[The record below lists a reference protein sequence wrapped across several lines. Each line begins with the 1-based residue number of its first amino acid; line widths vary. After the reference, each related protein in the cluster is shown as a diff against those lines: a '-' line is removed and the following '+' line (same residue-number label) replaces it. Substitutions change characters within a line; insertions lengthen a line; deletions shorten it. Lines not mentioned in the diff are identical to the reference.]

1 MTTTSKAVRV
11 LNHDLTKYAGAQK
24 AEAKALASEKKAS
37 AAVKTDTA
45 KETQALSAIQKQEQ
59 TLIDQFM
66 QSPPADPAAEK
77 KLLNQLFTLGEKEV
91 QTKDSFQS
99 KIAADKKTVAQDAKQ
114 VTQDKAAVK
123 ADRKQALKD
132 LKPAEYE
139 MGLKQT
145 NHDRKLLGLKPL
157 TRPLRP
163 PNDGQKTVDAAKSF
177 LGKREDWL
185 EAHGV
190 TFKGCPYGECCA
202 NFVSAMLH
210 KAGKIP
216 EHSRSIGVKPM
227 AANLEALGWHKV
239 PLKDAKPG
247 DVWITSYAAG
257 APSEEHT
264 ELVASNRNGHV
275 QLIGSN
281 NISNNMQQ
289 ISYDDHS
296 AYIRGSYILAPP
308 AHR

>member
-11 LNHDLTKYAGAQK
+11 LNHDLAKYTGAQK
-24 AEAKALASEKKAS
+24 AEAKHLAGEKKAN
-37 AAVKTDTA
+37 AAAKTHAAQQTKA
-45 KETQALSAIQKQEQ
+45 VGAIQKQEQ
-59 TLIDQFM
+59 TLIDQFV
-66 QSPPADPAAEK
+66 QSPPTDPAAEK
-77 KLLNQLFTLGEKEV
+77 KLLEQLFALGQKEV

-99 KIAADKKTVAQDAKQ
+99 KIAADKKTAAQDARL
-114 VTQDKAAVK
+114 VTKDKAAVK

-145 NHDRKLLGLKPL
+145 NHDRKLLGLKAL
-157 TRPLRP
+157 TKPLRP
-163 PNDGQKTVDAAKSF
+163 PNDGQKTVDAAKSY

-216 EHSRSIGVKPM
+216 EHSRSIGVIPM
-227 AANLEALGWHKV
+227 KDNLLALGWHKV

-247 DVWITSYAAG
+247 DVWITSHAPG

-264 ELVASNRNGHV
+264 ELVASNKNGHV
-275 QLIGSN
+275 KLIGSN
-281 NISNNMQQ
+281 NISSNMQQ

-308 AHR
+308 AHH